1 MGSAACAVAGLDIQ
15 HPFPTPADA
24 NTLREQAWQT
34 PGEGS
39 GAAALSLAPQGHRRA
54 PLSTRPLAFRR
65 VVATPTGTAP
75 AREPRQGAEAG
86 ASPTNEAGLHSGVP
100 PRDPGDRICIYRYA
114 ESSTECLSPGA
125 APSIPAAR
133 RLRLRLGSRHSE
145 GEHGAIGS
153 PHSCRTAAARDLRRL
168 GRYGRTQGQGRSLK
182 AERRH
187 RGGR

>member
-39 GAAALSLAPQGHRRA
+39 EAAALSLAPQGHRRA
-54 PLSTRPLAFRR
+54 PLSTSPRVRR
-65 VVATPTGTAP
+65 AVATPTGTAP

-133 RLRLRLGSRHSE
+133 RLRLRQGSRHSG
-145 GEHGAIGS
+145 GEHGAMGS
-153 PHSCRTAAARDLRRL
+153 ALVPYNSFPRPAAAGEVRENAGPGALL
-168 GRYGRTQGQGRSLK
+168 EG
-182 AERRH
+182 
-187 RGGR
+187 